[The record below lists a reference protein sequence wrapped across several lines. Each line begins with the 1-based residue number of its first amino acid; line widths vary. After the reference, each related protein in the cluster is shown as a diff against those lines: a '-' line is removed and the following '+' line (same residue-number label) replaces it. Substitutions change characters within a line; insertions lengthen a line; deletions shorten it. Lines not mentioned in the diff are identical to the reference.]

1 MLKIITQ
8 NHSNFF
14 TKFEVHNAFL
24 SIVNGIRRTI
34 YSKVD
39 SFAINDITFIEN
51 TSVMHNEYIKHRIS
65 LIPILNQEKINIGN
79 EDIVF
84 ELDKKNETSE
94 NLTVTTND
102 IKTKEKYKKHIP
114 ENIPI
119 ILLKPNEKL
128 HFIAKLE
135 KGNGSN
141 HAKFIPVSVAT
152 FRNIPEI
159 KIKKKSIEKEKAD
172 VIINSCPKKIFEYKN
187 NKIISKNEKDCIFC
201 RECEKM
207 SEIIEIEDLIKIKK
221 KEKNK
226 KKIYVFEIESN
237 GKLKTKTILI
247 KTIEK
252 MINIFE
258 KSLDL
263 FKTNQNN
270 YVLLELGHT
279 YSNILTEY
287 LREDKK
293 VLFSGYQ
300 IPHPLF
306 NYSILK
312 IRCKEDNIQLKIIKK
327 TIKKI
332 IRHLKKIK
340 TDFENL

>member
-1 MLKIITQ
+1 MLKIVPT

-34 YSKVD
+34 YSKVET
-39 SFAINDITFIEN
+39 FAINQINFLDN

-65 LIPILNQEKINIGN
+65 LIPILNQEEINIEN
-79 EDIVF
+79 QEIVF
-84 ELDKKNETSE
+84 ELDKKNERLE

-102 IKTKEKYKKHIP
+102 MKTKKEHKRYIP
-114 ENIPI
+114 QNIPI

-159 KIKKKSIEKEKAD
+159 KIKKKSIEKEKAN

-187 NKIISKNEKDCIFC
+187 KKIISKNEKDCIFC
-201 RECEKM
+201 GECTKM
-207 SEIIEIEDLIKIKK
+207 SKIIDMEDLIKIKK
-221 KEKNK
+221 KEIKNK
-226 KKIYVFEIESN
+226 KIYEFEIESN

-247 KTIEK
+247 QTIEK
-252 MINIFE
+252 LINMFE
-258 KSLDL
+258 NSLCL
-263 FKTNQNN
+263 YTTNQNN
-270 YVLLELGHT
+270 YVLLDLGHT

-287 LREDKK
+287 LREDKQ
-293 VLFSGYQ
+293 VEYSGYQ

-340 TDFENL
+340 VEFEKL